1 MNKVNTIVLY
11 IYNGY
16 DGKLYTV
23 CVFYCNK
30 KNREIIVD
38 YLGGSHVITG
48 SLKVK
53 EGDRK

>member
-1 MNKVNTIVLY
+1 MNIVNTIVLY

-30 KNREIIVD
+30 KNREIIMD

-53 EGDRK
+53 ERDRK